1 MFLLS
6 IPVLPIHSLELCHV
20 KQKSGSNQN
29 KQLEFTSKCNRDK
42 LILFNCKDFG
52 AFPNNPQW
60 TFSTPNPKHPNS
72 SHSLWFPPIPSLP
85 IRSSYSLPSIPSQSL
100 PSIHPAPPVSVL
112 AASAFSPNTNSLFL
126 FTHHTKVPQ
135 KATTKKYY
143 KSRPQ
148 KSSFNQRALLFNI
161 ITSRMPFVAWLHCS
175 YLLCTVFKFRKL
187 FSISVLNES
196 NMKKMP
202 IA

>member
-20 KQKSGSNQN
+20 KQKSCSNQN
-29 KQLEFTSKCNRDK
+29 KQLEFTCKCNRDK
-42 LILFNCKDFG
+42 QICFIFKDLG
-52 AFPNNPQW
+52 SFPNKPQC

-112 AASAFSPNTNSLFL
+112 AASAFSPITNSLLL
-126 FTHHTKVPQ
+126 FTHQPHKSTAKSHHKKVPQ
-135 KATTKKYY
+135 KPTTKK
-143 KSRPQ
+143 
-148 KSSFNQRALLFNI
+148 FF
-161 ITSRMPFVAWLHCS
+161 
-175 YLLCTVFKFRKL
+175 
-187 FSISVLNES
+187 
-196 NMKKMP
+196 
-202 IA
+202 